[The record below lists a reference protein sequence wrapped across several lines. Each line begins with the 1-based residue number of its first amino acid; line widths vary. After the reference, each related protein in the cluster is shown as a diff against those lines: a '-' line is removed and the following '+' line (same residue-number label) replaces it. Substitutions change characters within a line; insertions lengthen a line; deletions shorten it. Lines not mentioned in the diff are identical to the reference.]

1 MFCNSKLSTAVKPSV
16 EQLENL
22 LALRRDERPEEG
34 YWQDFLCEFHQ
45 RQRERAVDRRGLKGF
60 TLRMGEWFSEL
71 GPSKWAY
78 GAGLAYAS
86 VAAMALLMPREAQM
100 DQATPAS
107 PVNYQV
113 VPAPAPSV
121 GQLEQLDALD
131 LSPSTQGSAG
141 EQVF

>member
-1 MFCNSKLSTAVKPSV
+1 VKPSV

-34 YWQDFLCEFHQ
+34 YWQDFLCEFHH
-45 RQRERAVDRRGLKGF
+45 RQRERAVVKSKLANFFGRVSV
-60 TLRMGEWFSEL
+60 WFSDL

-78 GAGLAYAS
+78 GGGLAYAT
-86 VAAMALLMPREAQM
+86 VAALVLLMPRGVDVENI
-100 DQATPAS
+100 PAS
-107 PVNYQV
+107 KVNYQV
-113 VPAPAPSV
+113 VPPPAPA
-121 GQLEQLDALD
+121 LEQLDQLD

>member
-1 MFCNSKLSTAVKPSV
+1 VKPSV
-16 EQLENL
+16 EQIGNL
-22 LALRRDERPEEG
+22 LALKREERPEEG

-45 RQRERAVDRRGLKGF
+45 HQREQAVRKSGLMSLAGRF
-60 TLRMGEWFSEL
+60 TEWFSDL

-86 VAAMALLMPREAQM
+86 LTVAFFLTPRDVVKEG
-100 DQATPAS
+100 TPVT

-113 VPAPAPSV
+113 VPAPVPPTV
-121 GQLEQLDALD
+121 EQLNQLD

>member
-1 MFCNSKLSTAVKPSV
+1 VKPSV

-34 YWQDFLCEFHQ
+34 YWQDFLCEFHH
-45 RQRERAVDRRGLKGF
+45 RQRERAVLKTGPRALFDRVSAW
-60 TLRMGEWFSEL
+60 MSDAS
-71 GPSKWAY
+71 PSKWAY
-78 GAGLAYAS
+78 GAGLAYATVT
-86 VAAMALLMPREAQM
+86 VAFFLMPKDGAV
-100 DQATPAS
+100 DHSTPAS

-113 VPAPAPSV
+113 MPAPAPAV
-121 GQLEQLDALD
+121 EQLDELD

>member
-1 MFCNSKLSTAVKPSV
+1 VKPSV

-22 LALRRDERPEEG
+22 LALKRHERPEEG
-34 YWQDFLCEFHQ
+34 YWQDFLCEFHH
-45 RQRERAVDRRGLKGF
+45 RQREQAAVKSGLAGF
-60 TLRMGEWFSEL
+60 FGRVSTWISDL

-78 GAGLAYAS
+78 GAGLAYATVT
-86 VAAMALLMPREAQM
+86 VAFFLMPKGVEVENTA
-100 DQATPAS
+100 PS

-113 VPAPAPSV
+113 VPTPAPTV
-121 GQLEQLDALD
+121 EQLDQLD

>member
-1 MFCNSKLSTAVKPSV
+1 VKPSV

-22 LALRRDERPEEG
+22 LALRRDEGPGEE
-34 YWQDFLCEFHQ
+34 YWQDFLCEFHH
-45 RQRERAVDRRGLKGF
+45 RQRERAVLQSGPQAFFNKVSA
-60 TLRMGEWFSEL
+60 WFSEM

-78 GAGLAYAS
+78 GAGLAYATVTVS
-86 VAAMALLMPREAQM
+86 FFLMPRSAEIQNAP
-100 DQATPAS
+100 AT

-113 VPAPAPSV
+113 LPAPAPV
-121 GQLEQLDALD
+121 IEQLDQLD

>member
-1 MFCNSKLSTAVKPSV
+1 MKPTV

-34 YWQDFLCEFHQ
+34 YWQDFLCEFHH
-45 RQRERAVDRRGLKGF
+45 RQRERAVAQTGF
-60 TLRMGEWFSEL
+60 SGFVSRISSIFSDL
-71 GPSKWAY
+71 SPAKWAY
-78 GAGLAYAS
+78 GAGLAYATVT
-86 VAAMALLMPREAQM
+86 VAFFLMPRGVEVEKPTA
-100 DQATPAS
+100 A

-113 VPAPAPSV
+113 VPTPAPAV
-121 GQLEQLDALD
+121 EQLDELD

>member
-1 MFCNSKLSTAVKPSV
+1 MKPSV

-45 RQRERAVDRRGLKGF
+45 RQRERAAEQSGLKGF
-60 TLRMGEWFSEL
+60 FNKACTWISDL

-78 GAGLAYAS
+78 GAGLAYATAT
-86 VAAMALLMPREAQM
+86 VVFFLVPRGVEVENA
-100 DQATPAS
+100 PAS

-113 VPAPAPSV
+113 IPTPAPTV
-121 GQLEQLDALD
+121 EQLDQLD

>member
-1 MFCNSKLSTAVKPSV
+1 MKPSV

-22 LALRRDERPEEG
+22 LALRRDESPG
-34 YWQDFLCEFHQ
+34 ADYWQDFLCEFHH
-45 RQRERAVDRRGLKGF
+45 RQRERAVMQSGPKVFLSKVSDWISG
-60 TLRMGEWFSEL
+60 M

-78 GAGLAYAS
+78 GAGLAYAAVT
-86 VAAMALLMPREAQM
+86 VAFFLMPRDADIQNAP
-100 DQATPAS
+100 AT

-113 VPAPAPSV
+113 VPAAPPTV
-121 GQLEQLDALD
+121 EQLDQLD